1 MKPESEKYNKVLN
14 VLRKSKPVLSST
26 EDIERE
32 VIKKISE
39 VHQSDVV
46 LSDIID
52 FLFGWVYI
60 GWVRRSLIAASI
72 VLVLIFIYQ
81 QGIILKQINSLSSQT
96 IIIDGENLNTPS
108 DMIEKRLMM
117 YKIDGRRFSSKSIT
131 ISAKQME
138 QLLESVN
145 EMQVQYKDLLNL
157 IEEDP
162 ELKKL
167 VEKKLI
173 ENNRIKIKL

>member
-138 QLLESVN
+138 LLESVN

-173 ENNRIKIKL
+173 ENTRIKIKL